1 MTTRLPI
8 LGFIFLTFFFFLSC
22 TQVTALSS
30 SIGIATFVE
39 LTEKNALDGSI
50 VSFKEGKYLLS
61 STPGDTDLFGVINDN
76 PSISFREIISPNARP
91 VISNGSSPVLVSAA
105 NGKIKRGDFIT
116 SSSTPGVGQKAG
128 DTLTGFVVGTALE
141 DQKESTGT
149 KPEKILV
156 NVDIKGTGNV
166 QETTVKTDL
175 LKLLRLGAKAPSTS
189 PVTTLRYLLAAIIA
203 LTSFVLGFVF
213 FGRVAGKGM
222 EALGRNPLAAKLIQ
236 LGIVF
241 NLLLT
246 IGIMAAGLALAYLIL
261 LL

>member
-1 MTTRLPI
+1 MIKRTLGSTLTLLI
-8 LGFIFLTFFFFLSC
+8 LFLLFARSTSAA
-22 TQVTALSS
+22 TNGV
-30 SIGIATFVE
+30 GIAVFVE
-39 LTEKNALDGSI
+39 VSEKNAVEGSI
-50 VSFKEGKYLLS
+50 VSFKNGKYVLTTS
-61 STPGDTDLFGVINDN
+61 PGDTDLFGVINDH
-76 PSISFREIISPNARP
+76 PSISFQETITPNARP
-91 VISNGSSPVLVSAA
+91 IISNGTTPVLVNAS

-116 SSSTPGVGQKAG
+116 SSTTPGVGQRAG

-141 DQKESTGT
+141 DQKESSGN
-149 KPEKILV
+149 KVEKILV

-175 LKLLRLGAKAPSTS
+175 LKLLRLGAKAPSTN
-189 PVTTLRYLLAAIIA
+189 PVTTLRYLLAAIVA
-203 LTSFVLGFVF
+203 LISFILGFVF

-241 NLLLT
+241 NLGLT
-246 IGIMAAGLALAYLIL
+246 IAIMAAGLALAYLIL

>member
-1 MTTRLPI
+1 MIKRTLGSTLTLLI
-8 LGFIFLTFFFFLSC
+8 LFLLFARSTSAA
-22 TQVTALSS
+22 TNGV
-30 SIGIATFVE
+30 GIAVFVE
-39 LTEKNALDGSI
+39 VSEKNAVEGSI
-50 VSFKEGKYLLS
+50 VSFKNGKYVLTTS
-61 STPGDTDLFGVINDN
+61 PGDTDLFGVINDH
-76 PSISFREIISPNARP
+76 PSISFQETITPNARP
-91 VISNGSSPVLVSAA
+91 VISNGTTPVLVNAS

-116 SSSTPGVGQKAG
+116 SSTTPGVGQRAG

-141 DQKESTGT
+141 DQKESSGN
-149 KPEKILV
+149 KVEKILV

-175 LKLLRLGAKAPSTS
+175 LKLLRLGAKAPSTN
-189 PVTTLRYLLAAIIA
+189 PVTTLRYLLAAIVA
-203 LTSFVLGFVF
+203 LISFILGFVF

-241 NLLLT
+241 NLGLT
-246 IGIMAAGLALAYLIL
+246 IAIMAAGLALAYLIL